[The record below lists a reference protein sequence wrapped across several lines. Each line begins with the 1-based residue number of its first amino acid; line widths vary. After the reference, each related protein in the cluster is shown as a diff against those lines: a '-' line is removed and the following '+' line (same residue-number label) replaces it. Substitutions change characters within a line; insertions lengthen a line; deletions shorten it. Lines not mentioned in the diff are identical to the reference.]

1 MNQLERYISSKVKI
15 MEIVFNDIELFIIHA
30 HILLYEIATLLFT
43 ALEFSIIAFKLLK
56 KIDRMLKLKCL
67 FY

>member
-1 MNQLERYISSKVKI
+1 
-15 MEIVFNDIELFIIHA
+15 METVFNDIELFIIHA